1 MLKLGIKKP
10 KQDRSKSTVEAILVA
25 VTQIM
30 DKDGP
35 MGLTT
40 NKIAEKAGVSVGSL
54 YQYFKNKESIFEA
67 ILLRMTEENL
77 ASLEKN
83 LSQKP
88 DGVGIRD
95 IIRLVVMSHF
105 ENIQKMGKLTSVL
118 FEYAPQ
124 VLSPLHFKKADE
136 RIVRFLLEK
145 VEEYKIELRPKNKT
159 HAFFIC
165 SQAVRGVIFMSYL
178 QRSPE
183 ERPMIMEELVDMLAS
198 YLEVPNR
205 YTVVCR

>member
-10 KQDRSKSTVEAILVA
+10 KQDRSKSTVEAILEA

-35 MGLTT
+35 MSLTT

-77 ASLEKN
+77 ASLQSN
-83 LSQKP
+83 LSKRP
-88 DGVGIRD
+88 ESVGIPD

-124 VLSPLHFKKADE
+124 VLSPNHFKKADE

-145 VEEYKIELRPKNKT
+145 VEEYKLEIRPQNKA

-165 SQAVRGVIFMSYL
+165 SQAVRGVIFMSYI
-178 QRSPE
+178 QKTPE
-183 ERPMIMEELVDMLAS
+183 ERPLIMEELIDMLTS
-198 YLEVPNR
+198 YLEIPKR
-205 YTVVCR
+205 

>member
-10 KQDRSKSTVEAILVA
+10 KQERSKSTVEAILEA

-30 DKDGP
+30 DKDGA

-77 ASLEKN
+77 ASLQTN
-83 LSQKP
+83 LSQRP
-88 DGVGIRD
+88 ESIGIRD
-95 IIRLVVMSHF
+95 IIRMVVMSHF

-124 VLSPLHFKKADE
+124 VLSPNHFKKADD

-145 VEEYKIELRPKNKT
+145 VDEYHLEIKPQNKT

-165 SQAVRGVIFMSYL
+165 SQAVRGVIFMSYI
-178 QRSPE
+178 QRQPE
-183 ERPMIMEELVDMLAS
+183 ERPLIMEELIDMLSS
-198 YLEVPNR
+198 YLEIPNR
-205 YTVVCR
+205 

>member
-10 KQDRSKSTVEAILVA
+10 KQERSKGTVEAILEA

-35 MGLTT
+35 MALTT

-77 ASLEKN
+77 ESLEKN
-83 LSQKP
+83 LSQRP
-88 DGVGIRD
+88 QSVGIRE

-105 ENIQKMGKLTSVL
+105 DNIQKMGRLTSVL

-124 VLSPLHFKKADE
+124 VLSPNHFKKADE
-136 RIVRFLLEK
+136 RIVRFLLDK
-145 VEEYKIELRPKNKT
+145 VDEYKLELKPKNKG

-165 SQAVRGVIFMSYL
+165 SQAVRSVIFMSYV
-178 QRSPE
+178 QRPPE
-183 ERPMIMEELVDMLAS
+183 EHPLIMEELIDMLTS

-205 YTVVCR
+205 

>member
-10 KQDRSKSTVEAILVA
+10 KQERSKGTVEAILEA

-35 MGLTT
+35 MSLTT

-77 ASLEKN
+77 ESLEKN
-83 LSQKP
+83 LSQSP
-88 DGVGIRD
+88 QSVGIRE

-105 ENIQKMGKLTSVL
+105 DNIQKMGRLTSVL
-118 FEYAPQ
+118 FEYASQ
-124 VLSPLHFKKADE
+124 VLSPHHFKKADE

-145 VEEYKIELRPKNKT
+145 VDEYKLELKPKNKS

-165 SQAVRGVIFMSYL
+165 SQAVRGVIFMSYV
-178 QRSPE
+178 QRPPE
-183 ERPMIMEELVDMLAS
+183 ERPLIMEELIDMLTS

-205 YTVVCR
+205 

>member
-1 MLKLGIKKP
+1 MLKLVIKKP
-10 KQDRSKSTVEAILVA
+10 KQERSKSTVEAILEA

-77 ASLEKN
+77 ESLEKN
-83 LSQKP
+83 LSQRP
-88 DGVGIRD
+88 QSVGIGE

-105 ENIQKMGKLTSVL
+105 DNIQKMGRLTSVL

-124 VLSPLHFKKADE
+124 VLSPNHFKKADE

-145 VEEYKIELRPKNKT
+145 VEEYKLELKPKSK
-159 HAFFIC
+159 
-165 SQAVRGVIFMSYL
+165 
-178 QRSPE
+178 
-183 ERPMIMEELVDMLAS
+183 
-198 YLEVPNR
+198 NR
-205 YTVVCR
+205 L